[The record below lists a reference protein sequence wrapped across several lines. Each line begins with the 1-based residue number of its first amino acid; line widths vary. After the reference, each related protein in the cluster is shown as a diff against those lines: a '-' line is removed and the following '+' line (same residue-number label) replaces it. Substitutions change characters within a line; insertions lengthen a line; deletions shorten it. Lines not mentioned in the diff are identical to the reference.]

1 MNTPLGKIKSVS
13 MPHDTYEDIIKL
25 ESNVRLLI
33 DAIKRSEASS
43 PLVVSFAMEAE
54 NSLHKIQQSFEEKK
68 YEFNWKD

>member
-1 MNTPLGKIKSVS
+1 MNTPLGTIKSVS

-33 DAIKRSEASS
+33 DAIKRSETSS

-68 YEFNWKD
+68 YEFNWED